1 MAQEQAQFIRRIQE
15 LEEVSYRSSRF
26 LFTDFLNEA
35 EYADV
40 LSLGQ
45 PACRMTADGGYEDA
59 ERVIVRFGDPE
70 AFGYEEPFPIRILKI
85 EPLQEKYADALTHR
99 DFLGALLNL
108 GIERRVLGDILI
120 DGVTACVFCRDQ
132 MADYICENLTKVKH
146 TNVRCSVTETL
157 PDTMKTE
164 PVMRTIQVS
173 SVRLDAVIAH
183 VYNLPRSE
191 AQEMFRMQR
200 VFVNGRLMENLTYEP
215 KEGDLISVRK
225 AGRFRYAGEERMTRK
240 GKHSIR
246 VEQYI

>member
-1 MAQEQAQFIRRIQE
+1 MIQEQTQFIRRIRE
-15 LEEVSYRSSRF
+15 LEETSFRNSQF

-40 LSLGQ
+40 LSLGD
-45 PACRMTADGGYEDA
+45 PACGMAADGGHEGA

-70 AFGYEEPFPIRILKI
+70 EFGYEEPFPIRILRI
-85 EPLQEKYADALTHR
+85 EPLMEKYADDLTHR

-120 DGVTACVFCRDQ
+120 DGSAAYLFCRDQ
-132 MADYICENLTKVKH
+132 MAEYICENLTRIRH
-146 TNVRCSVTETL
+146 THVRCTETEKI
-157 PDTMKTE
+157 PDTLK
-164 PVMRTIQVS
+164 PSLAARQVQVS

-183 VYNLPRSE
+183 VYNLSRSS
-191 AQEMFRMQR
+191 AQEIFRAQR

-215 KEGDLISVRK
+215 REGDLISVRRF
-225 AGRFRYAGEERMTRK
+225 GRFRYAGEERMTRK

-246 VEQYI
+246 VELFV